1 MELKEVSPMKVY
13 SCPVCDADIQ
23 LDGDERPGDDL
34 YCSYCNSSIKV
45 KAVKGSDDYDLID
58 DN

>member
-1 MELKEVSPMKVY
+1 MKVY

-34 YCSYCNSSIKV
+34 YCSYCKSAIKIQ
-45 KAVKGSDDYDLID
+45 AIKGSDDYDLID